1 MIQKPQSTGDG
12 LDAETLSLLKS
23 SMEDVLVEDAL
34 ARDVPDAWREARE
47 QAEKDVLANYVAGR
61 YTRGIRHT
69 LQTTPGGLPSPRP
82 SPPPSGTLH
91 AKPGFVRARSVS
103 CSAAFNA

>member
-1 MIQKPQSTGDG
+1 MIQKPQSTGDD

-47 QAEKDVLANYVAGR
+47 RAEKDVLASTVSER
-61 YTRGIRHT
+61 YTRGIRYT

-82 SPPPSGTLH
+82 SPPPAGTMH
-91 AKPGFVRARSVS
+91 AQSVRARSIS
-103 CSAAFNA
+103 L